1 MAEINPKAVSWLL
14 EHTETKHWTE
24 LYFPGRHY
32 GNLTSNIAEA
42 LNSWILEARE
52 KPILA
57 MFETIRHQLMTWFL
71 ARRSLED
78 RTQGL
83 LVAKGANFLETLIE
97 HCARRYRSVT
107 SIPGILFEVK
117 STETQRNYIVN
128 LAEKTCT
135 CTTWQSSGFP
145 CGHAV
150 SIILNQKADP
160 QRYVASFF
168 TIESYKKIY
177 EQTLLP
183 LDLATVNGD
192 ALHSPPTTAS
202 DDEGSELEPDDSVL
216 PPSTRR
222 PPGRPRKRR
231 IRGQVDE
238 VKEKRMFTCSRCK
251 NTGHSHRSCQEAV
264 NTTG

>member
-1 MAEINPKAVSWLL
+1 L
-14 EHTETKHWTE
+14 EHTKTEHWAE
-24 LYFPGRHY
+24 LYFPGRRY
-32 GNLTSNIAEA
+32 GHLTSNIAES
-42 LNSWILEARE
+42 LNSWTLEARE

-57 MFETIRHQLMTWFL
+57 MCETIRHQLMTWYL
-71 ARRSLED
+71 ARRSSED
-78 RTQGL
+78 KTQGL
-83 LVAKGANFLETLIE
+83 LVAKAANFLQNVTNNR
-97 HCARRYRSVT
+97 ARRYRSVA

-135 CTTWQSSGFP
+135 CTIWQSSGFP

-150 SIILNQKADP
+150 SIILDQKADP

-177 EQTLLP
+177 EQTLFP
-183 LDLATVNGD
+183 LDLTNVNGD
-192 ALHSPPTTAS
+192 ALRSPAS
-202 DDEGSELEPDDSVL
+202 DDDGSELEPDDLVL

-222 PPGRPRKRR
+222 PPGRPKKRR
-231 IRGQVDE
+231 IRGQLDE
-238 VKEKRMFTCSRCK
+238 VKEKRVFTCSRCK
-251 NTGHSHRSCQEAV
+251 NTGHSRRTCQEAI